1 MPSMDFFSTKYI
13 TFPQECKNVYIFTL
27 DWKRFSSTAAAYT
40 CKEHEADESYMHNAY
55 MLV

>member
-1 MPSMDFFSTKYI
+1 MDFFSTKYI

-40 CKEHEADESYMHNAY
+40 CKEHEADESYVHDAY

>member
-1 MPSMDFFSTKYI
+1 MDFFLNKIYHLSTRMQK
-13 TFPQECKNVYIFTL
+13 YIFTL